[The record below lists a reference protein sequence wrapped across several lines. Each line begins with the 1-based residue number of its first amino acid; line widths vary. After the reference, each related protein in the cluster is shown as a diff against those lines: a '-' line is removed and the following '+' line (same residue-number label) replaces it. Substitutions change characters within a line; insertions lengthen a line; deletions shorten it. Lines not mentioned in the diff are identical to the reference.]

1 MLTINI
7 LIIGG
12 SYFAGRSL
20 VELLMNE
27 KKGNIH
33 TFNRGNIPLNI
44 KGVTEFHGDRTSPDS
59 IRLNLPPT
67 DWDAVIDF
75 CGYSAEDIESA
86 IQGIPGKIRHY
97 IFISTASVYDHSAM
111 LPLDETA
118 RILSKPQP
126 EPRNHVEYV
135 LGKIR
140 AEESLRTPHREKAI
154 PWTILRPSI
163 LYGRFNYAP
172 RETYFFDLMEKEAPI
187 IIPEQNLA
195 LFNFVFVEDLSAIIA
210 LCINNQK
217 GYNQVFNTVSPEF
230 VSYQKFVEILEIISG
245 KTIKTIE
252 KSVRTI
258 IEEKIPL
265 PFTMDHHE
273 VYSGD
278 KLQKALGFKFT
289 PLIQGMKK
297 TYEFYQFLREKNKK
311 KREQHNGR
319 L

>member
-1 MLTINI
+1 MLTVNI

-20 VELLMNE
+20 VEHLV
-27 KKGNIH
+27 KGKRGNIH

-59 IRLNLPPT
+59 IRRNLPST

-86 IQGIPGKIRHY
+86 IQGVSGRIGHY
-97 IFISTASVYDHSAM
+97 IFISTASVYDHSVM
-111 LPLDETA
+111 PPLDETSK
-118 RILSKPQP
+118 ILSKPQP
-126 EPRNHVEYV
+126 ELGDPAEYV

-140 AEESLRTPHREKAI
+140 AEESLVTLCGERAI

-172 RETYFFDLMEKEAPI
+172 RESYFFDLMEKEAAV
-187 IIPEQNLA
+187 IIPKQNLA
-195 LFNFVFVEDLSAIIA
+195 LFDFIFAEDLSAIIG
-210 LCINNQK
+210 LCINNEK
-217 GYNQVFNTVSPEF
+217 ACDQVFNTVSPEF
-230 VSYQKFVEILEIISG
+230 VSYQKFVEILETISG
-245 KTIKTIE
+245 KRIKIIE

-258 IEEKIPL
+258 IEERIPL
-265 PFTMDHHE
+265 PFPMDHHE

-278 KLQKALGFKFT
+278 KLHKALGFKFT
-289 PLIQGMKK
+289 PLVLGMKK
-297 TYEFYQFLREKNKK
+297 AYEFYQLLREKNKE